1 MSLSGN
7 PRDWMDLCKARIQ
20 FLATPAA
27 WMCYWIGADGDWS
40 WLAALHLTIG
50 LSLTSSA
57 SAIINQIIEVD
68 IDKRMP
74 RTCNRP
80 LPTGRVTLKDARIV
94 AWLSAILGV
103 AWLWIF
109 LNPLTAWLSLVMIV
123 LYDFIY
129 TPLKRV
135 TPMNTLVGAVPGAL
149 PLLVGYASAGNG
161 LDIMAGVLFLIL
173 FLWQLPHFFAIAWLY
188 RDDYVE
194 GGLRMLP
201 GVDPTGAASGRQ
213 SVHYAVALIPVSM
226 LPSVFG
232 AAGKVYFYGAFSM
245 SLAFLVAVIF
255 FGMKRKE
262 RRAKTVFWASIVYLP
277 TLFLLMVLDWQ
288 Y

>member
-1 MSLSGN
+1 MSLSGS
-7 PRDWMDLCKARIQ
+7 PKDWVDLAKARIQ
-20 FLATPAA
+20 MLASPAA
-27 WMCYWIGADGDWS
+27 LLCYWIGGDGAWS
-40 WLAALHLTIG
+40 WLDALHLVIG
-50 LSLTSSA
+50 LTLTSSA

-80 LPTGRVTLKDARIV
+80 LPTGRVALKDAKLVAALTAIV
-94 AWLSAILGV
+94 GV
-103 AWLWIF
+103 LWLWLF

-129 TPLKRV
+129 TPLKRI
-135 TPMNTLVGAVPGAL
+135 TPMNTLVGAIPGAL
-149 PLLVGYASAGNG
+149 PLLVGYAAAGNG

-188 RDDYVE
+188 REDYVQ

-213 SVHYAVALIPVSM
+213 SVHYAMMLVPASM
-226 LPSVFG
+226 LPTVFD
-232 AAGKVYFYGAFSM
+232 AAGRIYFYGAFTM
-245 SLAFLVAVIF
+245 SLGFLATVIF
-255 FGMKRKE
+255 FGMKR
-262 RRAKTVFWASIVYLP
+262 RDNRAKTVFWASIIYLP
-277 TLFLLMVLDWQ
+277 ALFALLAIDNRI
-288 Y
+288 

>member
-1 MSLSGN
+1 MKLSGN
-7 PRDWMDLCKARIQ
+7 PKDWMDLCKTRIQ

-27 WMCYWIGADGDWS
+27 WMCYWIGADGAWS
-40 WLAALHLTIG
+40 WLEALHLTIG
-50 LSLTSSA
+50 LSATSSA

-80 LPTGRVTLKDARIV
+80 LPTGRVTLKDARLV
-94 AWLSAILGV
+94 AWLSAVIGV
-103 AWLWIF
+103 AWLWLF

-149 PLLVGYASAGNG
+149 PLLVGYAAAGNG

-188 RDDYVE
+188 RDDYVD

-277 TLFLLMVLDWQ
+277 VLFLLMVLDWQ
-288 Y
+288 L

>member
-7 PRDWMDLCKARIQ
+7 PQDWVTLSKARIQ
-20 FLATPAA
+20 MLASPAA
-27 WMCYWIGADGDWS
+27 LMCYWIGGKGTWDW
-40 WLAALHLTIG
+40 WDALNMVIG
-50 LSLTSSA
+50 LTLTSSA
-57 SAIINQIIEVD
+57 SAIINQVIEVD

-80 LPTGRVTLKDARIV
+80 LPTGRVKIKDARLV
-94 AWLSAILGV
+94 AWLTSLIGI
-103 AWLWIF
+103 AWLWVF
-109 LNPLTAWLSLVMIV
+109 LNPLTAWLALVMIV
-123 LYDFIY
+123 LYAFIY

-149 PLLVGYASAGNG
+149 PLLVGYAAAGNG

-173 FLWQLPHFFAIAWLY
+173 FLWQLPHFFAIAWMY
-188 RDDYVE
+188 RDDYVQ

-213 SVHYAVALIPVSM
+213 SVHYAVALIPISM
-226 LPSVFG
+226 LPTIFG
-232 AAGKVYFYGAFSM
+232 AAGRVYFYGAFSM

-277 TLFLLMVLDWQ
+277 ALFLMMVLDSH